1 LPGQPGSFRYEGLKS
16 FFKTYNR
23 YFIFALIFTLVVT
36 VAAAFIYSSLS
47 KWETSVVEKNKS
59 VCDLYS
65 GKLYDA
71 AMGTI
76 DSLHSLGLLTSDD
89 LSLAS
94 FRLVDSTLKEVSERE
109 LKVLTGLDGGFYLVF
124 ADGFYGYSFPTS
136 PPPVPVYGPPPRSY
150 NIIKDQSLQSISEN
164 RPIIDV
170 HSFDA
175 AFFPLATRPIVVDS
189 QAVGAV
195 WVRIHI
201 ENDLPVIKLKQI
213 VNVTALISILG
224 FLILMILSALLG
236 GEIKGIK
243 QEMEQIRY
251 NPSLRLRRRWGIFG
265 YITSNINSMLD
276 TIEEEVNQRLVLER
290 QLSQKEKLASLG
302 KMIAGVAH
310 EVKTPLA
317 IIKTRIQ
324 MWQKAIRETPEI
336 CEQISPESMQ
346 LVINET
352 NRLST
357 LVKRLLIF
365 SRPIDK
371 RMKPTDINKLIK
383 EVVSFVTMGLGE
395 TDISVKLSLSP
406 ELPMIGT
413 DESSVREVI
422 INILDNSVE
431 AMPDGGSIKIS
442 TCIDKKEN
450 KLLIEVDD
458 KGEGISRDIID
469 KVFDPFF
476 TSKETGAGLGLS
488 ISYQIIKAHNGEIS
502 FRENRGGGM
511 KCIIKLPV

>member
-1 LPGQPGSFRYEGLKS
+1 
-16 FFKTYNR
+16 
-23 YFIFALIFTLVVT
+23 
-36 VAAAFIYSSLS
+36 
-47 KWETSVVEKNKS
+47 
-59 VCDLYS
+59 
-65 GKLYDA
+65 
-71 AMGTI
+71 M
-76 DSLHSLGLLTSDD
+76 
-89 LSLAS
+89 
-94 FRLVDSTLKEVSERE
+94 
-109 LKVLTGLDGGFYLVF
+109 
-124 ADGFYGYSFPTS
+124 
-136 PPPVPVYGPPPRSY
+136 
-150 NIIKDQSLQSISEN
+150 
-164 RPIIDV
+164 
-170 HSFDA
+170 
-175 AFFPLATRPIVVDS
+175 VVDS
-189 QAVGAV
+189 QVVAVV

-224 FLILMILSALLG
+224 FLILMLLSALLG

-243 QEMEQIRY
+243 QELEQIRH
-251 NPSLRLRRRWGIFG
+251 NPSLRLRKRWGMFG
-265 YITSNINSMLD
+265 YITTNINYMLD
-276 TIEEEVNQRLVLER
+276 TIEEEVNQRLILER

-302 KMIAGVAH
+302 NMIAGVAH

-324 MWQKAIRETPEI
+324 MWQKAIRDTPEI

-371 RMKPTDINKLIK
+371 KMKPTDINKLIR
-383 EVVSFVTMGLGE
+383 EVVSFVSMGLNE
-395 TDISVKLSLSP
+395 TDISVSLSLAP
-406 ELPMIGT
+406 DLPMINT

-442 TCIDKKEN
+442 TAVDSEN
-450 KLLIEVDD
+450 KKLVIEVDD
-458 KGEGISRDIID
+458 QGEGISSDIID

-502 FRENRGGGM
+502 FSENTGAGM

>member
-1 LPGQPGSFRYEGLKS
+1 LKS
-16 FFKTYNR
+16 FLKTYNR
-23 YFIFALIFTLVVT
+23 YFVYALIFTLVVT

-47 KWETSVVEKNKS
+47 KWETSLVEKNKS
-59 VCDLYS
+59 VCDLHS

-71 AMGTI
+71 SLPI
-76 DSLHSLGLLTSDD
+76 ISSLHSLGLLTAKD
-89 LSLAS
+89 LSSAEIK
-94 FRLVDSTLKEVSERE
+94 LVDSTLKQISERE
-109 LKVLTGLDGGFYLVF
+109 LRVLSGLDGGFYLIS
-124 ADGFYGYSFPTS
+124 ADEFYGYSFPTS

-150 NIIKDQSLQSISEN
+150 NIIKDQSLQSIREN

-175 AFFPLATRPIVVDS
+175 AFFPLATRPMVIDS
-189 QAVGAV
+189 QVVGVV

-201 ENDLPVIKLKQI
+201 QNDLPVIKLKQI

-224 FLILMILSALLG
+224 FLILMLLSALLG

-243 QEMEQIRY
+243 QELEQIRH
-251 NPSLRLRRRWGIFG
+251 NPSLRLRKRWGIFG
-265 YITSNINSMLD
+265 YITTNINYMLD
-276 TIEEEVNQRLVLER
+276 TIEEEVNQRLILER

-302 KMIAGVAH
+302 NMIAGVAH

-324 MWQKAIRETPEI
+324 MWQKAIRDTPET

-346 LVINET
+346 LVIDET

-357 LVKRLLIF
+357 LVKRLLVF

-371 RMKPTDINKLIK
+371 KMKPTDINKLIR
-383 EVVSFVTMGLGE
+383 EVVSFVSMGLNG
-395 TDISVKLSLSP
+395 TDIEIVLSLSP
-406 ELPMIGT
+406 DLPLIDT

-442 TCIDKKEN
+442 TGIDSEN
-450 KLLIEVDD
+450 KKLAIEVDD
-458 KGEGISRDIID
+458 QGKGISSEIID

-476 TSKETGAGLGLS
+476 SSKETGAGLGLS

-502 FRENRGGGM
+502 FSENPGAGV
-511 KCIIKLPV
+511 KCIIKLPI

>member
-1 LPGQPGSFRYEGLKS
+1 LKS

-23 YFIFALIFTLVVT
+23 YFIFALTFSVVVT

-47 KWETSVVEKNKS
+47 KWEESLVEKNKS

-65 GKLYDA
+65 GKLYEA
-71 AMGTI
+71 AMVSM
-76 DSLHSLGLLTSDD
+76 DSLYSLGLLTSDE
-89 LSLAS
+89 LTLAA
-94 FRLVDSTLKEVSERE
+94 FRLVDSTLKEISERE

-150 NIIKDQSLQSISEN
+150 NIIKDQSLRSIMEN
-164 RPIIDV
+164 RPITDV

-175 AFFPLATRPIVVDS
+175 AFFPLATRPMVVDS
-189 QAVGAV
+189 QVVGAV

-224 FLILMILSALLG
+224 FLILMLLSALLG

-243 QEMEQIRY
+243 QEMEQIRH

-265 YITSNINSMLD
+265 YITSNINYMLD
-276 TIEEEVNQRLVLER
+276 TIEEEVNQRLILER

-302 KMIAGVAH
+302 NMIAGVAH

-336 CEQISPESMQ
+336 CEQISSESMQ
-346 LVINET
+346 LVIDET

-357 LVKRLLIF
+357 LVNRLLVF

-371 RMKPTDINKLIK
+371 RMKPTDINGLVK
-383 EVVSFVTMGLGE
+383 EVVNFVSMGLNE
-395 TDISVKLSLSP
+395 TNISVSLSLSP
-406 ELPMIGT
+406 DLPLIET

-422 INILDNSVE
+422 INIMDNSVE
-431 AMPDGGSIKIS
+431 AMPEGGSIKIS
-442 TCIDKKEN
+442 TGIDSENN
-450 KLLIEVDD
+450 KLVIEVTDQ
-458 KGEGISRDIID
+458 GNGISSDIID

-502 FRENRGGGM
+502 FSENPGAGM
-511 KCIIKLPV
+511 KCIIKLPIIKK

>member
-1 LPGQPGSFRYEGLKS
+1 M
-16 FFKTYNR
+16 
-23 YFIFALIFTLVVT
+23 VT

-47 KWETSVVEKNKS
+47 KWQESLVEKNKS

-71 AMGTI
+71 ALGSI
-76 DSLHSLGLLTSDD
+76 DSLYSLGLLTSDE
-89 LSLAS
+89 LTLAA
-94 FRLVDSTLKEVSERE
+94 FRLVDSTLKEISEQE

-150 NIIKDQSLQSISEN
+150 NIIKDQSLRSIKEN
-164 RPIIDV
+164 RPITDV

-175 AFFPLATRPIVVDS
+175 AVFPLATRPIAMDS
-189 QAVGAV
+189 QVVGAV

-224 FLILMILSALLG
+224 FLLLMLLSALLG

-243 QEMEQIRY
+243 KEMEQIRH
-251 NPSLRLRRRWGIFG
+251 NPSLRLRKRWGMFG
-265 YITSNINSMLD
+265 YITSNINYMLD
-276 TIEEEVNQRLVLER
+276 TIEEEVNQRLMLER

-302 KMIAGVAH
+302 NMIAGVAH

-324 MWQKAIRETPEI
+324 MWQKAIRETPGI

-357 LVKRLLIF
+357 LVKRLLVF

-383 EVVSFVTMGLGE
+383 EVVSFVSMGLIE
-395 TDISVKLSLSP
+395 TGIPVSLSLTP
-406 ELPMIGT
+406 DLPLIET
-413 DESSVREVI
+413 DESSIREVI
-422 INILDNSVE
+422 INDLDNAVE

-442 TCIDKKEN
+442 TGIDAEDN
-450 KLLIEVDD
+450 MLAIEVDD
-458 KGEGISRDIID
+458 QGKGISSEIID

-488 ISYQIIKAHNGEIS
+488 ISYQIIKAHSGEIS
-502 FRENRGGGM
+502 FSENPGAGM
-511 KCIIKLPV
+511 KCIIKLPVSNKRS